1 MNLRLSKGK
10 KGLKKKVQQQEEGTY
25 VDFRSGHSLQDGR
38 EHGGFIS
45 ATVMAVH
52 RLHSVDPFTRK
63 DWYDIKAPSTF
74 EVRNVG
80 KTLVNRT
87 QGMKNAND
95 ALKGRV
101 LEISLADLNKSE
113 EHSFRKI
120 KLRVDEVQGKNCLTN
135 FHGMDM

>member
-1 MNLRLSKGK
+1 M
-10 KGLKKKVQQQEEGTY
+10 
-25 VDFRSGHSLQDGR
+25 D
-38 EHGGFIS
+38 
-45 ATVMAVH
+45 AAVNPD
-52 RLHSVDPFTRK
+52 RPAPPASIVGSTTISVDPFTRK

-120 KLRVDEVQGKNCLTN
+120 KLRVDE
-135 FHGMDM
+135 